1 MDRYKIIDNVGVYF
15 ITFTVVDWLPVFV
28 DESPNSIL
36 IDSLKYCI
44 DNKGLRVNAYV
55 IMPNHLHAVVFNTE
69 FDSSALHQALTDF
82 RKFTGQA
89 LTGYVN
95 TRFSKAIS
103 SILQQEKLEDRKRR
117 FWQSGWHA
125 EGIESE
131 RFLEQKVNYI
141 HDNPCR
147 KGLVRLPQD
156 WRYSSAA
163 FWMDGES
170 VDLPIASLD
179 WEN

>member
-69 FDSSALHQALTDF
+69 FDSTALHQALTDF

-95 TRFSKAIS
+95 T
-103 SILQQEKLEDRKRR
+103 R

>member
-82 RKFTGQA
+82 
-89 LTGYVN
+89 
-95 TRFSKAIS
+95 
-103 SILQQEKLEDRKRR
+103 
-117 FWQSGWHA
+117 
-125 EGIESE
+125 
-131 RFLEQKVNYI
+131 
-141 HDNPCR
+141 
-147 KGLVRLPQD
+147 
-156 WRYSSAA
+156 
-163 FWMDGES
+163 
-170 VDLPIASLD
+170 
-179 WEN
+179 